1 MFLNE
6 YEVLIVSGSAGND
19 IRHHFFVIILF
30 QEVPFAALK
39 YLTGQC
45 NYGGRVTDD
54 WDRRTLNTILNK
66 FYCNDIISVLN
77 YKFSNSG
84 TYHCPP
90 DTDVSGSTNTP

>member
-1 MFLNE
+1 MKHL
-6 YEVLIVSGSAGND
+6 LT
-19 IRHHFFVIILF
+19 LF

-66 FYCNDIISVLN
+66 FYCNDIISVTK
-77 YKFSNSG
+77 YKFSSSG

-90 DTDVSGSTNTP
+90 DSDVSGSTIYLNTCAYL